1 MSRKF
6 MMLTLLIS
14 GPNQP
19 GNNIDVYLAPL
30 IADLKLLWETGVK
43 TFDAYKKEYFN
54 LRAILLWTINDFP
67 AYGNLSGCVTKGYYA
82 CPICSENTCSQW
94 LPKSKKVCFLG
105 HRRFL
110 PLEHPFHKR
119 KKDFNNQQEND
130 IIKNPLSGEEIY
142 DSLTGFKNTWGK
154 KKKTKKETSRKQKS
168 RKQTSKKETP
178 KKKTSKKKKES
189 IDERACFG
197 SGRAHFVVDPKSRKQ
212 TIQSIGTKW
221 RNFKHTLYRD
231 YIETQ
236 KDDPE
241 EKKSLLNP
249 PLKYPFL
256 KKEDWKLFVAQRTS
270 KQWEETSKKAKKV
283 RAHHKYNHH
292 LSRKGYARLTT
303 EIMQETGLEEEEIDR
318 AMLWKRARELKIG
331 GFDSDVQVVVDRI
344 DKLKESDSGE
354 GTCGTHD
361 VLTQALGTDEQR
373 GHVRGMGKFV
383 TPQQYFYLPNT
394 VKHYMD
400 TEKKKYDKR
409 LNKLEDE
416 LEKLKK
422 GVNNASEA
430 ESCQWGNEDLE
441 DNPDEEPLDMS
452 CFLAVDNASN
462 IVAKGTILMDTNEEE
477 FLRVMLEICLHRE
490 ALLPVPLEEEFI
502 MEVGDA
508 IGQILSWPRHLVIPC
523 SDLEKMLAK
532 PKTKPVKDLKSNKQ
546 IKQLRGT
553 NEENEKE
560 LEQKIVQVEKVTG
573 KEVISEKEKKNGKE
587 NLKWKM
593 KKRMYK

>member
-1 MSRKF
+1 MCS
-6 MMLTLLIS
+6 LIV
-14 GPNQP
+14 NLFL
-19 GNNIDVYLAPL
+19 NILFVL
-30 IADLKLLWETGVK
+30 
-43 TFDAYKKEYFN
+43 YF
-54 LRAILLWTINDFP
+54 
-67 AYGNLSGCVTKGYYA
+67 
-82 CPICSENTCSQW
+82 Q
-94 LPKSKKVCFLG
+94 
-105 HRRFL
+105 
-110 PLEHPFHKR
+110 
-119 KKDFNNQQEND
+119 
-130 IIKNPLSGEEIY
+130 
-142 DSLTGFKNTWGK
+142 
-154 KKKTKKETSRKQKS
+154 
-168 RKQTSKKETP
+168 
-178 KKKTSKKKKES
+178 
-189 IDERACFG
+189 
-197 SGRAHFVVDPKSRKQ
+197 AHFVVDPKSRKQ

-236 KDDPE
+236 KNDPE
-241 EKKSLLNP
+241 EKKNLLNP

-256 KKEDWKLFVAQRTS
+256 KKEDRKLFVSQRTS

-344 DKLKESDSGE
+344 DQLKESDSGE

-373 GHVRGMGKFV
+373 GHVRGMGKSV

-416 LEKLKK
+416 LEKLKR
-422 GVNNASEA
+422 GVNNVSEA

-477 FLRVMLEICLHRE
+477 FLQVMLEICLHRE

-508 IGQILSWPRHLVIPC
+508 IGHILSWPRHLVVQC

-546 IKQLRGT
+546 IKQPRGT

-573 KEVISEKEKKNGKE
+573 KEVVSEKEKKNGKE